1 MRSMYS
7 AAADVIADCMPMIVI
22 LADAMMPLRLSSQG
36 ARKVP
41 SAPDTAKAPRQP
53 PMATSGTPEFFSR
66 PSNIAPGVTTAR
78 DLRVSFKR
86 AKGGQRWQRGG
97 GTVTVQEH
105 VAAGQQKHGLFD
117 IDAPAH
123 HVSAPKL
130 EHVMTWRE
138 VEAPRQLLITPGEE
152 QLLRRVRRAM
162 GAVVDVP
169 ML

>member
-1 MRSMYS
+1 MPWGRVLRSMYS

-41 SAPDTAKAPRQP
+41 SAPDTAMAPRQP

-97 GTVTVQEH
+97 GTVTIQEH
-105 VAAGQQKHGLFD
+105 VAAGQQEHRLLRVH
-117 IDAPAH
+117 APARS
-123 HVSAPKL
+123 VSNAREKAEQKRGAPSVFL
-130 EHVMTWRE
+130 IS
-138 VEAPRQLLITPGEE
+138 PRRQQLGG
-152 QLLRRVRRAM
+152 RV
-162 GAVVDVP
+162 
-169 ML
+169 